1 MLLNNGFIKLFLL
14 INIFSCIFNLASAND
29 VKGVCPTR
37 GNEKI
42 QQIDIFD
49 GKPEELAYLAP
60 DDDQTSPDTYTLNY
74 IYEKGQIV
82 TIRCKYDS
90 GFVYDVELKNKVS
103 QCKFSRNKSGNSS
116 LICK

>member
-1 MLLNNGFIKLFLL
+1 MLLNNRFLKLFVL
-14 INIFSCIFNLASAND
+14 INVSACFFNLTNAKS
-29 VKGVCPTR
+29 VCAKR
-37 GNEKI
+37 ANEKI

-49 GKPEELAYLAP
+49 GDPLELAYLAP
-60 DDDQTSPDTYTLNY
+60 DDDQTAPNTYTLNY

-103 QCKFSRNKSGNSS
+103 QCKFYRNKSGNPA